1 MLHITPVTI
10 TAKSTHQ
17 CADCGTG
24 GVDST
29 AGGTFNGSVIDR
41 LALGANFT
49 HAQPFLIGTLPGA
62 TSTAGAKWRSV
73 AVKLRHGDSSG
84 GGDLVDYSTGMIGA
98 AVPFNTTEGQST
110 DWQNYT
116 TGTTRLQVSSVAFP
130 LLGAK
135 RFITAAGTIN
145 TPGLTTATAAANLV
159 TCALGVNMLKADQ
172 EAAGEIGQTVGGL
185 RAVLPSTSTAT

>member
-73 AVKLRHGDSSG
+73 AVKLRHGDSS
-84 GGDLVDYSTGMIGA
+84 V
-98 AVPFNTTEGQST
+98 
-110 DWQNYT
+110 
-116 TGTTRLQVSSVAFP
+116 RLFP
-130 LLGAK
+130 PSFGRGEKLLLD
-135 RFITAAGTIN
+135 FHS
-145 TPGLTTATAAANLV
+145 TATAILFF
-159 TCALGVNMLKADQ
+159 C
-172 EAAGEIGQTVGGL
+172 
-185 RAVLPSTSTAT
+185 